1 MGRGETWC
9 ELAACAWDSARK
21 LRSFVRRMDGP
32 PFRGAAV
39 AVPLLCAVP
48 ARLAGRGQPAQR
60 CRLESLKKSS
70 DLPKTAWM
78 LRSALSKQEKSVDNL
93 PLDCPL
99 VGFWGGV
106 VGVMDGVRELFVRFA
121 MRRDWL
127 RRCRCFAQC
136 QPGLRAG
143 AFPSARRSGL
153 GPIKKSS
160 NLLKPA
166 WMLRSAL
173 SNQEKSVDNFL
184 FFTLPASF

>member
-1 MGRGETWC
+1 
-9 ELAACAWDSARK
+9 
-21 LRSFVRRMDGP
+21 
-32 PFRGAAV
+32 
-39 AVPLLCAVP
+39 
-48 ARLAGRGQPAQR
+48 
-60 CRLESLKKSS
+60 
-70 DLPKTAWM
+70 M

-136 QPGLRAG
+136 HPGLRAG
-143 AFPSARRSGL
+143 VFQSAQRNGL

-160 NLLKPA
+160 DLPKPA

-173 SNQEKSVDNFL
+173 SKQEKSVDNLPRDCPLVGFWGGVVGVMDGVREL
-184 FFTLPASF
+184 FAAKIGRASCRERV